1 MPLHLTKIA
10 FGCDSVADLTA
21 RLQRRA
27 EEEHGEAHLTTRY
40 APKRMDEL
48 VGGSLYW
55 IHGGLIVGRS
65 PLIGFED
72 NKAGRYWLKIEPR
85 LIPVVPAPKR
95 AHQGWRYLEEKDA
108 PRDLGDGELAGDS
121 LPAMMAAELGRL
133 GLV

>member
-95 AHQGWRYLEEKDA
+95 AHQGWRYLADADA
-108 PRDLGDGELAGDS
+108 PRGVDDESGVGELS
-121 LPAMMAAELGRL
+121 PELYRELAELSL
-133 GLV
+133 I

>member
-1 MPLHLTKIA
+1 MTKIA
-10 FGCDSVADLTA
+10 FGAESPAHLRQ
-21 RLQRRA
+21 RLESYA
-27 EEEHGEAHLTTRY
+27 EAGEIRLTTRY
-40 APKRMDEL
+40 LPKRHEEM

-55 IHGGLIVGRS
+55 ILNHTLVGRS
-65 PLIGFED
+65 PILGFMD
-72 NKAGRYWLKIEPR
+72 NGQGRTWIRLRPE
-85 LIPVVPAPKR
+85 LIPVRSIPKR